1 MGGPTEGQTTAYS
14 YREDKLT
21 INGEVPLRGPESVR
35 MRVRGPKDAVKVQP
49 AKAQRSWIPKE
60 YEWGWSVQVWGYKSI
75 VSRDHI
81 IYVYI

>member
-49 AKAQRSWIPKE
+49 AKAQRS
-60 YEWGWSVQVWGYKSI
+60 
-75 VSRDHI
+75 
-81 IYVYI
+81 